1 MFQILNKKLKKNNI
15 TIVYTKS
22 QMSNQKESHNLC
34 NNHSVHCQN
43 VCLSFELAGNY
54 QNVDFNNL
62 EIGGLISVAWTNDEH
77 SDELHICYLKVN
89 SFDDHVITAFD
100 ASNKFF
106 EIPKGCCISC
116 EKSVEKSFSVEYL
129 DAETSNSDQ
138 ENTDIDQDN
147 TDEELSDHDSFDYLS
162 SDHVSSEDSD
172 ESDESDDS
180 DESSDSSDSSD
191 DDVNEWPISA
201 SKANSVLDSN
211 LTEENPEITQH
222 QKLRL
227 YAPKLNQSYSDP
239 LNNNKDI
246 TDDIQ
251 SFEVI
256 NTEPEQQLNSNNY
269 LKFRQFEKAMIKNK
283 RIECPYCSK
292 YFYRTSLI
300 FGHIDKCYEEFT
312 QIFINGGLNNM

>member
-1 MFQILNKKLKKNNI
+1 
-15 TIVYTKS
+15 
-22 QMSNQKESHNLC
+22 MSNQKESHNLC

-116 EKSVEKSFSVEYL
+116 EKSVDENFSVVYL
-129 DAETSNSDQ
+129 EAENSNSDQ
-138 ENTDIDQDN
+138 ENTDD
-147 TDEELSDHDSFDYLS
+147 ELSCDCDLLNYLS
-162 SDHVSSEDSD
+162 SDCSSSEEPDDLSESSDNSDTSSDDSD
-172 ESDESDDS
+172 GS
-180 DESSDSSDSSD
+180 DESSDD
-191 DDVNEWPISA
+191 D
-201 SKANSVLDSN
+201 SVLDSN
-211 LTEENPEITQH
+211 LKENPEITQH
-222 QKLRL
+222 QEFRL

-256 NTEPEQQLNSNNY
+256 NTEPEHQLNSNDY

-292 YFYRTSLI
+292 YYYRTSLI
-300 FGHIDKCYEEFT
+300 FGHIDKCYKEFT
-312 QIFINGGLNNM
+312 EIFINGV